1 MNLCRAAL
9 LFVAASLFSAA
20 AFAADVPLQLTIDDG
35 SIAVNNATPGGNVVL
50 FAAGLDGSN
59 GVLTQRRLGHAIA
72 ADAIG
77 SLAYKPARRM
87 PYRTIFVAVDVET
100 GRMALAGAADYE
112 IQVRPFPTEH
122 LERES
127 DGISGMAGAEI
138 PRAELLVVRPKGGAW
153 RLVASEGGS
162 GDDDKQYDGRL
173 GLDFSTAKSLIG
185 EVAAPA
191 RLKSKDV
198 VVLIDSARLEVF
210 TTEVAQ

>member
-1 MNLCRAAL
+1 MNPCRAA
-9 LFVAASLFSAA
+9 FVVAALLFSAA
-20 AFAADVPLQLTIDDG
+20 ASAADLPLQLTITDG
-35 SIAVNNATPGGNVVL
+35 SIVVSNATPGGNVVL

-59 GVLTQRRLGHAIA
+59 GVLTQRRLGHAVA

-87 PYRTIFVAVDVET
+87 PYRTIFAAVDVET
-100 GRMALAGAADYE
+100 GRLALAGAPDYE
-112 IQVRPFPTEH
+112 LQVRPFPTEN
-122 LERES
+122 LKRES
-127 DGISGMAGAEI
+127 DGISGMAGTEI

-162 GDDDKQYDGRL
+162 GDDDKQYDGKL
-173 GLDFSTAKSLIG
+173 ALDFSTAKSLVG

-210 TTEVAQ
+210 TTEILQ